1 MFPPNCCRWPLAP
14 VSFFRLRPSF
24 IAPSSYPLYFYPA
37 SLVISLQNSIAGCPS
52 CQGPLTLAAVKSS
65 SPKYR
70 RVYFPH
76 PPCPFWPPIPWAE
89 K

>member
-1 MFPPNCCRWPLAP
+1 LYSPIPAT
-14 VSFFRLRPSF
+14 
-24 IAPSSYPLYFYPA
+24 PLYFCPA
-37 SLVISLQNSIAGCPS
+37 SLVISLQNSIVGCLS

-76 PPCPFWPPIPWAE
+76 PPCLFWPPIPWAE